1 MYATSGDG
9 TTGLISLELR
19 ISWSMVGSPDRIL
32 VSTWI
37 AGEGGSSA
45 VDALS
50 QAVSVT
56 RVGDQNNSEWTDVDT
71 LDQYSSL
78 TTPLGV
84 SEVSIRNFD
93 ILPSVGGFVIKG
105 EGVFDYMIYTVNGRE
120 VARGSVKVSGKKK
133 ISLDLPPGLHIFRE
147 KKGGHLRFIVIC

>member
-1 MYATSGDG
+1 MYFWWSGSDGAIISVNLCTWTGSGWNYSSIDVMYATSGDG

-45 VDALS
+45 VDALP

-105 EGVFDYMIYTVNGRE
+105 EGVFDYMIYTVKWTR
-120 VARGSVKVSGKKK
+120 SCSG
-133 ISLDLPPGLHIFRE
+133 
-147 KKGGHLRFIVIC
+147 